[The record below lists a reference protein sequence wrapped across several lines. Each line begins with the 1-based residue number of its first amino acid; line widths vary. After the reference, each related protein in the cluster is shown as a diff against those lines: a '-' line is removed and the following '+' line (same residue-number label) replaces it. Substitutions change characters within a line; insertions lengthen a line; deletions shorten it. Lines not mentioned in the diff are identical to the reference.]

1 MKEKT
6 QNITFYGVI
15 LFICCY
21 FMRIMNLPNAL
32 TVVCGAALSLLLL
45 VQQKK
50 FRIDTG
56 ICLLT
61 LALAAHYVIANGARG
76 ILYAILYIPP
86 MIYVLGGYSVCAAR
100 NSREF
105 DKKLLWLIFAMIA
118 GYTILG
124 ILNSYM
130 YYAGYVVPGTR
141 RWQDFW
147 SHEIVPG
154 TQHTAYFLPVL
165 AMFFP
170 AVMYFKRRKS
180 VNVLLV
186 VLTLFFCYT
195 ALATRSRMQ
204 LVIFV
209 LVCVAQLIL
218 FLLLEKEKTKKILSN
233 KYTWIVMIVLLIA
246 CVGGFLVV
254 KDTEIVATFINN
266 MGKGG
271 GIFKNVRFEA
281 QRMALLQLFDYPFG
295 GCQMELG
302 RAFCHNTWLDMANAS
317 GVIPFFLF
325 TAYTIYTVYEVVK
338 LLLKKKYSSET
349 KIIFSGLYLA
359 FFLYMTVEPALEA
372 SVHLLTPW
380 IFING
385 LIHGV
390 VCES

>member
-6 QNITFYGVI
+6 YDSTLSVLM
-15 LFICCY
+15 LFISCY
-21 FMRIMNLPNAL
+21 FMRIMNLPNMLTAL
-32 TVVCGAALSLLLL
+32 CGGALCLLLL
-45 VQQKK
+45 IQQKK
-50 FRIDTG
+50 FRLDLG
-56 ICLLT
+56 VFLLT
-61 LALAAHYVIANGARG
+61 LALASHYIIVNGIRG
-76 ILYAILYIPP
+76 IFYLILYIPL
-86 MIYVLGGYSVCAAR
+86 MIYILGNYSACSIK
-100 NSREF
+100 NSHKS
-105 DKKLLWLIFAMIA
+105 DKKLLNLIFAMIV

-154 TQHTAYFLPVL
+154 TQHTAYFLPVF

-186 VLTLFFCYT
+186 VLTLLFCYT

-218 FLLLEKEKTKKILSN
+218 FLILEKEKTKKILSN
-233 KYTWIVMIVLLIA
+233 KYTWIAMIVLLIA

-281 QRMALLQLFDYPFG
+281 QRMALLQLFDHPFG
-295 GCQMELG
+295 GRRMELG
-302 RAFCHNTWLDMANAS
+302 REFCHNTWLDMANAS
-317 GVIPFFLF
+317 GIIPFFLF
-325 TAYTIYTVYEVVK
+325 TAYTFYTVYEMVK
-338 LLLKKKYSSET
+338 LLLKKHISSET

-380 IFING
+380 IFMNG
-385 LIHGV
+385 LVHGV
-390 VCES
+390 LSES

>member
-6 QNITFYGVI
+6 QNIAFYGVI

-21 FMRIMNLPNAL
+21 FMRIMNLPNIL
-32 TVVCGAALSLLLL
+32 TVACGGVICLLLL

-50 FRIDTG
+50 FRIDLG
-56 ICLLT
+56 VCLLV
-61 LALAAHYVIANGARG
+61 LALASYYVIANGIRG
-76 ILYAILYIPP
+76 IFYLILYIPP
-86 MIYVLGGYSVCAAR
+86 MIYVLANYSACAVK
-100 NSREF
+100 NSKESN
-105 DKKLLWLIFAMIA
+105 KKLLRLLFALIV

-154 TQHTAYFLPVL
+154 TQHTAYFLPAL
-165 AMFFP
+165 AVFFP
-170 AVMYFKRRKS
+170 SIMYFKERKV
-180 VNVLLV
+180 VNVVLV
-186 VLTLFFCYT
+186 VVTVFFCYT
-195 ALATRSRMQ
+195 ALVTRSRMQ

-209 LVCVAQLIL
+209 LVCFAQLII
-218 FLLLEKEKTKKILSN
+218 FVFLEKEKTKKILSN
-233 KYTWIVMIVLLIA
+233 KYTWIAMITLLIA
-246 CVGGFLVV
+246 CVGGFLAV
-254 KDTEIVATFINN
+254 KDTELVAAFINN

-281 QRMALLQLFDYPFG
+281 QRMALMQLFDHPFG
-295 GCQMELG
+295 GRQMELG
-302 RAFCHNTWLDMANAS
+302 RDFCHNTWLDMANAS
-317 GVIPFFLF
+317 GIIPFFLF
-325 TAYTIYTVYEVVK
+325 AAYTFYTIYELGR
-338 LLLKKKYSSET
+338 LLLKKGISSEN

-359 FFLYMTVEPALEA
+359 FFLYMTVEPALDA

-390 VCES
+390 VSES

>member
-1 MKEKT
+1 MKKKT
-6 QNITFYGVI
+6 YDRTLYALM
-15 LFICCY
+15 LFISCY
-21 FMRIMNLPNAL
+21 FMRIMNLPNIL
-32 TVVCGAALSLLLL
+32 TVLCGGALCLVLLI
-45 VQQKK
+45 QQKK
-50 FRIDTG
+50 FRIDLG
-56 ICLLT
+56 VCLLI
-61 LALAAHYVIANGARG
+61 LALAAHYVIANGIRG
-76 ILYAILYIPP
+76 IMYLILYIPP
-86 MIYVLGGYSVCAAR
+86 IIYVLTNYSACLAK
-100 NSREF
+100 NSQKAN
-105 DKKLLWLIFAMIA
+105 KKLLCLIFAMIA

-170 AVMYFKRRKS
+170 AMMYFKERKA
-180 VNVLLV
+180 VNAVLV
-186 VLTLFFCYT
+186 VVAVFFCYT
-195 ALATRSRMQ
+195 ALVTRSRMQ

-209 LVCVAQLIL
+209 LVCFVQLIL
-218 FLLLEKEKTKKILSN
+218 FVLLEKEKTKKILSN
-233 KYTWIVMIVLLIA
+233 KYTWIAMISLLFT
-246 CVGGFLVV
+246 CVVGFFVV
-254 KDTEIVATFINN
+254 KDTEIVAAFINN

-281 QRMALLQLFDYPFG
+281 QRMALMQLFDYPFG
-295 GCQMELG
+295 GRQMELG
-302 RAFCHNTWLDMANAS
+302 REFCHNTWLDMANAS

-325 TAYTIYTVYEVVK
+325 TAYTLYTAYEMVK
-338 LLLKKKYSSET
+338 LLLKKHISSET

-380 IFING
+380 IFMNG
-385 LIHGV
+385 LVHGV
-390 VCES
+390 VSES

>member
-6 QNITFYGVI
+6 YDRTLYALM
-15 LFICCY
+15 LFISCY
-21 FMRIMNLPNAL
+21 FMRIMNMPNIL
-32 TVVCGAALSLLLL
+32 TVLCGGALCLVLLI
-45 VQQKK
+45 QQKK
-50 FRIDTG
+50 FRIDLG
-56 ICLLT
+56 VCLLI
-61 LALAAHYVIANGARG
+61 LALAAHYVIANGIRG
-76 ILYAILYIPP
+76 IMYLILYIPP
-86 MIYVLGGYSVCAAR
+86 IIYVLTNYSACLAK
-100 NSREF
+100 NSQKAN
-105 DKKLLWLIFAMIA
+105 KKLLCLIFAMIA

-170 AVMYFKRRKS
+170 AMMYFKERKA
-180 VNVLLV
+180 VNAVLV
-186 VLTLFFCYT
+186 VVAAFFCYT
-195 ALATRSRMQ
+195 ALVTRSRMQ

-209 LVCVAQLIL
+209 LVCFVQLIL
-218 FLLLEKEKTKKILSN
+218 FVLLEKEKTKKILSN
-233 KYTWIVMIVLLIA
+233 KYTWIAMISLLFT
-246 CVGGFLVV
+246 CVVGFFVV
-254 KDTEIVATFINN
+254 KDTEIVAAFINN

-281 QRMALLQLFDYPFG
+281 QRMALMQLFDYPFG
-295 GCQMELG
+295 GRQMELG
-302 RAFCHNTWLDMANAS
+302 REFCHNTWLDMANAS

-325 TAYTIYTVYEVVK
+325 TAYTLYTAYEMVK
-338 LLLKKKYSSET
+338 LLLKKHISSET

-380 IFING
+380 IFMNG
-385 LIHGV
+385 LVHGV
-390 VCES
+390 VSES

>member
-6 QNITFYGVI
+6 YDSTLSVLM
-15 LFICCY
+15 LFISCY
-21 FMRIMNLPNAL
+21 FMRIMNLPNML
-32 TVVCGAALSLLLL
+32 TVLCGGALCLLLL
-45 VQQKK
+45 IQQKK
-50 FRIDTG
+50 FRLDLG
-56 ICLLT
+56 VFLLT
-61 LALAAHYVIANGARG
+61 LALASHYVIANGIRG
-76 ILYAILYIPP
+76 IFYLILYIPL
-86 MIYVLGGYSVCAAR
+86 MIYILGNYSACSIK
-100 NSREF
+100 NSQKS
-105 DKKLLWLIFAMIA
+105 DKKLLNLIFAMIA

-180 VNVLLV
+180 VNVMMV

-218 FLLLEKEKTKKILSN
+218 FLLIEKEKTKKILSN
-233 KYTWIVMIVLLIA
+233 KYTWIVMIVLLIG

-281 QRMALLQLFDYPFG
+281 QRMALLQLFDHPFG
-295 GCQMELG
+295 GSRMELG
-302 RAFCHNTWLDMANAS
+302 REFCHNTWLDMANAS
-317 GVIPFFLF
+317 GIIPFFLF
-325 TAYTIYTVYEVVK
+325 TAYTIYTVYEMVK
-338 LLLKKKYSSET
+338 LLLKKHISSET

-380 IFING
+380 IFMNG
-385 LIHGV
+385 LVHGV
-390 VCES
+390 ISES

>member
-6 QNITFYGVI
+6 YDRTLYALM
-15 LFICCY
+15 LFISCY
-21 FMRIMNLPNAL
+21 FMRIMNLPNIL
-32 TVVCGAALSLLLL
+32 TVLCGGALCLVLLI
-45 VQQKK
+45 QQKK
-50 FRIDTG
+50 FRIDLG
-56 ICLLT
+56 VCLLI
-61 LALAAHYVIANGARG
+61 LALAAHYVIANGIRG
-76 ILYAILYIPP
+76 IMYLILYIPP
-86 MIYVLGGYSVCAAR
+86 IIYVLTNYSACLAK
-100 NSREF
+100 NSQKAN
-105 DKKLLWLIFAMIA
+105 KKLLCLIFAMIA

-170 AVMYFKRRKS
+170 AMMYFKERKA
-180 VNVLLV
+180 VNAVLV
-186 VLTLFFCYT
+186 VVAVFFCYT
-195 ALATRSRMQ
+195 ALVTRSRMQ

-209 LVCVAQLIL
+209 LVCFVQLIL
-218 FLLLEKEKTKKILSN
+218 FVLLEKEKTKKILSN
-233 KYTWIVMIVLLIA
+233 KYTWIAMISLLFT
-246 CVGGFLVV
+246 CVVGFFVV
-254 KDTEIVATFINN
+254 KDTEIVAAFINN

-281 QRMALLQLFDYPFG
+281 QRMALMQLFDYPFG
-295 GCQMELG
+295 GRQMELG
-302 RAFCHNTWLDMANAS
+302 REFCHNTWLDMANAS

-325 TAYTIYTVYEVVK
+325 TAYTLYTAYEMVK
-338 LLLKKKYSSET
+338 LLLKKHISSET

-380 IFING
+380 IFMNG
-385 LIHGV
+385 LVHGV
-390 VCES
+390 VSES

>member
-6 QNITFYGVI
+6 YDGTLYVLM
-15 LFICCY
+15 LFISCY
-21 FMRIMNLPNAL
+21 YMRIVNLPNGL
-32 TVVCGAALSLLLL
+32 TVVCGGALCLLLL
-45 VQQKK
+45 IQQKK
-50 FRIDTG
+50 LRIDLG
-56 ICLLT
+56 ICLLA
-61 LALAAHYVIANGARG
+61 LALVTHYVISNGLRA
-76 ILYAILYIPP
+76 ILYLIVYIPP
-86 MIYVLGGYSVCAAR
+86 MIYVLGNYGACEVK
-100 NSREF
+100 NSKESN
-105 DKKLLWLIFAMIA
+105 KKLLCLIFAMIA
-118 GYTILG
+118 GYTVLG

-170 AVMYFKRRKS
+170 AVMYFKERKA
-180 VNVLLV
+180 VNVAIV
-186 VLTLFFCYT
+186 ALTVFFCYT

-233 KYTWIVMIVLLIA
+233 KYTWIAIIVLLTA

-254 KDTEIVATFINN
+254 KDTEIIATFINN

-281 QRMALLQLFDYPFG
+281 QRMALVQLFDYPFG
-295 GCQMELG
+295 GHQMELG

-317 GVIPFFLF
+317 GVIPFLLF
-325 TAYTIYTVYEVVK
+325 TAYTFYTVYEVAR
-338 LLLKKKYSSET
+338 LLLKKSISSET

-359 FFLYMTVEPALEA
+359 FFLYMTVEPALDA
-372 SVHLLTPW
+372 SIHLLTPW

-385 LIHGV
+385 LVHGV
-390 VCES
+390 ISES

>member
-6 QNITFYGVI
+6 YDRTLYALM
-15 LFICCY
+15 LFISCY
-21 FMRIMNLPNAL
+21 FMRIMNLPNIL
-32 TVVCGAALSLLLL
+32 TVLCGGALCLVLLI
-45 VQQKK
+45 QQKK
-50 FRIDTG
+50 FRIDLG
-56 ICLLT
+56 VCLLI
-61 LALAAHYVIANGARG
+61 LALAAHYVIANGIRG
-76 ILYAILYIPP
+76 IMYLILYIPP
-86 MIYVLGGYSVCAAR
+86 IIYVLTNYSACLAK
-100 NSREF
+100 NSQKAN
-105 DKKLLWLIFAMIA
+105 KKLLCLIFAMIA

-170 AVMYFKRRKS
+170 AMMYFKERKA
-180 VNVLLV
+180 VNAVLV
-186 VLTLFFCYT
+186 VVAAFFCYT
-195 ALATRSRMQ
+195 ALVTRSRMQ

-209 LVCVAQLIL
+209 LVCFVQLIL
-218 FLLLEKEKTKKILSN
+218 FVLLEKEKTKKILSN
-233 KYTWIVMIVLLIA
+233 KYTWIAMISLLFT
-246 CVGGFLVV
+246 CVVGFFVV

-281 QRMALLQLFDYPFG
+281 QRMALMQLFDYPFG
-295 GCQMELG
+295 GHQMELG
-302 RAFCHNTWLDMANAS
+302 REFCHNTWLDMANVS

-325 TAYTIYTVYEVVK
+325 TAYTLYTAYEMVK
-338 LLLKKKYSSET
+338 LLLKKHISSET

-380 IFING
+380 IFMNG
-385 LIHGV
+385 LVHGV
-390 VCES
+390 VSES